1 MPRVTIP
8 DIQQMRHDRKK
19 IVVMTAYDFT
29 MAQLIDRANV
39 NIMLVGDSGAQN
51 LLGYEDSV
59 FVTLNEMIEM
69 TRSVVRGTKR
79 AMVVGDLPFMSY
91 QVSKEEAVRNA
102 GRYIT
107 EAGAQAVK
115 LEVGASYASTV
126 EAVVKAGIPVMAHM
140 GLTPMAS
147 IGSGDFRD
155 QGARIQSELILKDAR
170 ALVNAGAFS
179 LLITGVPASLA
190 TEITRTVPVPTI
202 AGFGAGDDCDGV
214 IGVSHRVLG
223 FNVGE
228 LDKRRANY
236 GPVAVAMFEAAK
248 SFAEDVRAGKP
259 VRSRRDQNE

>member
-1 MPRVTIP
+1 MSRVTIP
-8 DIQQMRHDRKK
+8 EIQQMRRDKKK

-39 NIMLVGDSGAQN
+39 DIMLVGDSGAQN

-69 TRSVVRGTKR
+69 TRSVVRGTKH
-79 AMVVGDLPFMSY
+79 ALVVGDLPFMSY
-91 QVSKEEAVRNA
+91 QVSNEEAVRNA

-115 LEVGASYASTV
+115 LEVGAHYASTV

-155 QGARIQSELILKDAR
+155 QGARVQNEATLNDAR
-170 ALVNAGAFS
+170 ALVDAGAFC
-179 LLITGVPASLA
+179 LLITGVPAALA
-190 TEITRTVPVPTI
+190 TEITHMVSVPTI

-228 LDKRRANY
+228 LDKPRANY
-236 GPVAVAMFEAAK
+236 GPVAVAMYDAARK
-248 SFAEDVRAGKP
+248 FAEDVRAGKP
-259 VRSRRDQNE
+259 VRSRRDQAG